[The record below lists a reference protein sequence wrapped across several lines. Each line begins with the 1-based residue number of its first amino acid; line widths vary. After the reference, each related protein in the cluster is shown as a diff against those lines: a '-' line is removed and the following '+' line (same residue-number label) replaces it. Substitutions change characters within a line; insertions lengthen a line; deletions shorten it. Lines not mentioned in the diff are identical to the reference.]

1 MRFKISPSE
10 GKCSYDEYIAWTQ
23 AHDAFDDALIA
34 AHRSPWMNS
43 FHLLL
48 TEHIRRQ
55 GRVMRIL
62 MPSFENQEFSI
73 ATLKSP
79 ALRTLY
85 ALERYTDLKEA
96 VLSRNFNQVTFLINR
111 HIDLVMSTYDELY
124 AESKSG

>member
-34 AHRSPWMNS
+34 AHRSPWMSS